1 MTPPIEDPTRKT
13 AIIVGV
19 LILVAYAVVGSLIFE
34 AAIIGMFF
42 EVISGAAVVGM
53 AVLMYPILK
62 PHNKNFSLGYLVFK
76 TVEGIIMILVGILY
90 YAGTIDS
97 DTHTWFYDDIH
108 VYFFGIAYLILSYL
122 LYQTILVPRFISVW
136 GVIGSIIFLIGY
148 LLVVIG
154 LFDVAPPIALLPVV
168 LNELV
173 LAIWFIAKG
182 FNSDA
187 VIAGTSKI
195 NAGNT

>member
-1 MTPPIEDPTRKT
+1 MKLFLEKYQKYLEMAEKELRGKSLDSLTWSTPEGIE
-13 AIIVGV
+13 V
-19 LILVAYAVVGSLIFE
+19 
-34 AAIIGMFF
+34 
-42 EVISGAAVVGM
+42 
-53 AVLMYPILK
+53 K
-62 PHNKNFSLGYLVFK
+62 PFYSAKDLEDLGYLVFK
-76 TVEGIIMILVGILY
+76 TVEGLIMILVGILY

-122 LYQTILVPRFISVW
+122 LYQIILVPRFISIW

-168 LNELV
+168 LNELF
-173 LAIWFIAKG
+173 LAIWLIAKG